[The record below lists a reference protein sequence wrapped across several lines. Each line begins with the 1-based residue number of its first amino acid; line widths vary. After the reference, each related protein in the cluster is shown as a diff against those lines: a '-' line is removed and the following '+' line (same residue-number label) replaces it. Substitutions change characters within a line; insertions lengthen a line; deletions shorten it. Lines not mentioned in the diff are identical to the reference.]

1 MNLWITKEGIPSLEE
16 ARAFVTSSA
25 ASDLAQLLAQDA
37 SISVEGVNMQKHIY
51 SYFPNVELS
60 NLKYFSTSV

>member
-1 MNLWITKEGIPSLEE
+1 MKEGIPSLEE
-16 ARAFVTSSA
+16 AHALVTFSA

-51 SYFPNVELS
+51 SYCPIVELR
-60 NLKYFSTSV
+60 NLKYFATSV